1 MSIPVDVPIM
11 AAAAATAPAAV
22 PASEAK
28 QNTPTA
34 PQSETVAI
42 VRHRRQSRR
51 DPTAE
56 PKASPLPH
64 PPLWA
69 GPSEHSKAA
78 FAELRRMKDHG
89 RSRDVL
95 TSFTSHASRICYTQS
110 AFLTKNLHR
119 GRGGAAKSRHDDAG
133 TRRKMKERRFQRGSF
148 WPRGLGSGARG
159 SRGLRFCRVEGGG
172 FFSRGGAESA
182 VGGRLDSLRVLRGSA

>member
-1 MSIPVDVPIM
+1 MDVPP
-11 AAAAATAPAAV
+11 AAAAAAPAAV
-22 PASEAK
+22 PASEVK

-34 PQSETVAI
+34 PQSETACN

-51 DPTAE
+51 DQPKK
-56 PKASPLPH
+56 PKAGPLPH
-64 PPLWA
+64 PLLCA
-69 GPSEHSKAA
+69 GPSEHNKLP

-95 TSFTSHASRICYTQS
+95 TSSTSQPRRICYTRS
-110 AFLTKNLHR
+110 AFLMKNLHR

-148 WPRGLGSGARG
+148 WPRGLGSSAQG

-172 FFSRGGAESA
+172 
-182 VGGRLDSLRVLRGSA
+182 